1 MIGPKEKIERSL
13 GEHLHLKGQRCSSP
27 KCAMVRK
34 PYRPGMHG
42 QKRKRGQLSD
52 FGIQLREKRKFK
64 VVYGLDEKMLRHL
77 FERSEGKAGGTGAR
91 LLELLERRLDNIIFR
106 MGFAPSRG
114 AARQLVTHGH
124 VMVNK
129 KRVRAPGYEV
139 RSNDVVSIRPES
151 LPRPRFVKMK
161 EELAERFSGKGGD
174 APSWLHVDPKTLEG
188 KVLGAPVDVE
198 IPFDINILV
207 ESFSK

>member
-1 MIGPKEKIERSL
+1 MTGPKEKIERSL
-13 GEHLHLKGQRCSSP
+13 GEALHLKGERCSSP
-27 KCAMVRK
+27 KCAMIRK

-77 FERSEGKAGGTGAR
+77 FERSEGEAGGTGVR
-91 LLELLERRLDNIIFR
+91 LLELLERRLDNTIFR

-139 RSNDVVSIRPES
+139 KSNDIISIRPES
-151 LPRPRFVKMK
+151 LPRPRFMKMK
-161 EELAERFSGKGGD
+161 EELAEKSASGQET
-174 APSWLHVDPKTLEG
+174 PSWLHVDPKTLEG
-188 KVLGAPVDVE
+188 KVLSSPVDVE
-198 IPFDINILV
+198 TPFDINILV